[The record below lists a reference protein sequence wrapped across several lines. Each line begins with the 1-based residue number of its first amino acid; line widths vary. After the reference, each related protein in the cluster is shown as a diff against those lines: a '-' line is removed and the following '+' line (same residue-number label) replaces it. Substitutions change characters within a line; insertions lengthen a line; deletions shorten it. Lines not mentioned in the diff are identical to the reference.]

1 MQFNTTRVQMPAPLS
16 DFLNSPC
23 ASCAKAWSTTQ
34 KKSNEWGADFA
45 WRYFAALCPRANGPL
60 SKSLVSRQDLKSQ
73 RTAKW
78 DEIKSSSARRSIVI
92 NKEDTD
98 KQRTD
103 NQTESPAR
111 SAVSAFADLSFSESS
126 VVNHDRASE
135 SARAVRSGRL
145 HSATRLVSLS
155 PQLPAFVCARLR
167 APARCLSGAS

>member
-73 RTAKW
+73 RT
-78 DEIKSSSARRSIVI
+78 DEIKSSSARRLSSSTKRTQI
-92 NKEDTD
+92 NNG
-98 KQRTD
+98 RTTKPSLRPG
-103 NQTESPAR
+103 QQ
-111 SAVSAFADLSFSESS
+111 SAHL
-126 VVNHDRASE
+126 
-135 SARAVRSGRL
+135 L
-145 HSATRLVSLS
+145 ICLSLS
-155 PQLPAFVCARLR
+155 PLWLIMIELLNPHAQFEAGAFIRR
-167 APARCLSGAS
+167 RD

>member
-16 DFLNSPC
+16 DFVNSPC
-23 ASCAKAWSTTQ
+23 ASCAKACSTTQ

-60 SKSLVSRQDLKSQ
+60 SKSLVSRQDLKV
-73 RTAKW
+73 AKNRKVGR
-78 DEIKSSSARRSIVI
+78 DQKFQCQKAIVI